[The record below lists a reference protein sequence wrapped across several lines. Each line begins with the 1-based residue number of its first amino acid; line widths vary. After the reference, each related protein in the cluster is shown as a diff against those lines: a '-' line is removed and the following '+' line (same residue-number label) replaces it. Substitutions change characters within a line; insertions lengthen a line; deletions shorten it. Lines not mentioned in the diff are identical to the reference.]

1 MSVCPLLRSA
11 LILPVILFMM
21 LVCSCDRRPDGVL
34 SEGEMVDL
42 LTDMTLAETFEQSAP
57 ARELPDSVRH
67 RLGEGVMRQHGVT
80 REEFDSTVSW
90 YGRNLD
96 LYQKL
101 YAKVDKR
108 LTARIRK
115 ESGGNID
122 LNADD
127 IWRLSRHYMF
137 VAQGDGRVLLFEN
150 TSDMI
155 KGGETLEWTMV
166 FNASPHVSLLLGV
179 DYQDGTSAMIER
191 TYRGDRKLKL
201 ILQTDSSRQVKRVF
215 GTVEVDRNFLPAFAD
230 SIRLS
235 KLPFDST
242 TYYNV
247 LASQK
252 RYFGPK
258 RRPKMKSSE
267 YTLPEFEEAPVED
280 NVQMKSMHNQLNQTN
295 VSPGNAVFT
304 PSVSSGSASR
314 KPADKQM
321 KRR

>member
-1 MSVCPLLRSA
+1 MLL
-11 LILPVILFMM
+11 MM

-42 LTDMTLAETFEQSAP
+42 LTDMALAETFEQSAP
-57 ARELPDSVRH
+57 ARELPDSVRR

-80 REEFDSTVSW
+80 RQEFDSTISW

-108 LTARIRK
+108 LAERIRK

-127 IWRLSRHYMF
+127 IWRLGRHYLF
-137 VAQGDGRVLLFEN
+137 TAQGGGRVLLFEN
-150 TSDMI
+150 TADMI
-155 KGGETLEWTMV
+155 QGGESLEWTMV
-166 FNASPHVSLLLGV
+166 FNSSPNVSLLLGV
-179 DYQDGTSAMIER
+179 DYQDGTSTMLKR

-201 ILQTDSSRQVKRVF
+201 ILQTDTARQVKRVF
-215 GTVEVDRNFLPAFAD
+215 GTVDVDRNFLPAFAD
-230 SIRLS
+230 SIRLA
-235 KLPFDST
+235 KMPLDST

-247 LASQK
+247 LMSQS
-252 RYFGPK
+252 RYYGPK
-258 RRPKMKSSE
+258 RRPKRESAE
-267 YTLPEFEEAPVED
+267 YTVPGFEGASVED
-280 NVQMKSMHNQLNQTN
+280 NVQMKSMSNQLNQTN
-295 VSPGNAVFT
+295 VAPGKAIFI

-314 KPADKQM
+314 KSADKQL
-321 KRR
+321 KGR

>member
-1 MSVCPLLRSA
+1 M
-11 LILPVILFMM
+11 LFMM

-42 LTDMTLAETFEQSAP
+42 LTDMALAETFEQSAP
-57 ARELPDSVRH
+57 ARELPDSVRR

-80 REEFDSTVSW
+80 RQEFDSTVSW

-108 LTARIRK
+108 LSDRIRK

-127 IWRLSRHYMF
+127 IWRLGRHYMF
-137 VAQGDGRVLLFEN
+137 TGQGDGRVLIFEN
-150 TSDMI
+150 TADMVQ
-155 KGGETLEWTMV
+155 GGESLEWTMV
-166 FNASPHVSLLLGV
+166 FNSSPNVSLLLGV
-179 DYQDGTSAMIER
+179 DYQDGTSTMLKR

-201 ILQTDSSRQVKRVF
+201 ILQTDTARQVKRVF
-215 GTVEVDRNFLPAFAD
+215 GTVDVDRNFLPAFAD
-230 SIRLS
+230 SIRLA

-247 LASQK
+247 LSSQR
-252 RYFGPK
+252 RYFGPI
-258 RRPKMKSSE
+258 RRPKEVVPSEVSIFGAESMPVDESMQKHSMKNELRREGMAPANAIFAPSPASAGSSHRATETRMKSS
-267 YTLPEFEEAPVED
+267 
-280 NVQMKSMHNQLNQTN
+280 
-295 VSPGNAVFT
+295 G
-304 PSVSSGSASR
+304 R
-314 KPADKQM
+314 KH
-321 KRR
+321 